1 MHRWLS
7 DYADIHTKAWV
18 WWVSLKKK
26 KAAPRAALLSFAC
39 SNSLVLDLLKPK
51 WSLWNPRWRGRCGG
65 RQVHSVLTLLENK
78 NTSDRTLSISAQ
90 RSTQSSPTEK
100 LRSGLE
106 DNTPQ
111 LDIELPHKQTPDS
124 LDWPSN
130 LLLSGTEHPH
140 PHPHPRPGCSP
151 SCLRC
156 APMTALP
163 DIKAWGTHSAVC
175 CSRYSLIHLICPAL
189 S

>member
-1 MHRWLS
+1 M
-7 DYADIHTKAWV
+7 
-18 WWVSLKKK
+18 SLIKKK
-26 KAAPRAALLSFAC
+26 KQHRELLFSPSPAATVLYWTSSNLSGVCEIPDEEDDAEDDR
-39 SNSLVLDLLKPK
+39 STQSSHSLKI
-51 WSLWNPRWRGRCGG
+51 
-65 RQVHSVLTLLENK
+65 
-78 NTSDRTLSISAQ
+78 RTPVTEHCLSISAQ

-140 PHPHPRPGCSP
+140 PRPGCSP

-163 DIKAWGTHSAVC
+163 DIKA
-175 CSRYSLIHLICPAL
+175 
-189 S
+189 

>member
-51 WSLWNPRWRGRCGG
+51 WSLWNPRWRGRCGE

-78 NTSDRTLSISAQ
+78 NTSDRTLFVDFSSAFNTIFTNRKTSLWARGQ
-90 RSTQSSPTEK
+90 HSTTGYWTSSQTDSSQ
-100 LRSGLE
+100 LGLAVKPPPLWHW
-106 DNTPQ
+106 TP
-111 LDIELPHKQTPDS
+111 
-124 LDWPSN
+124 
-130 LLLSGTEHPH
+130 
-140 PHPHPRPGCSP
+140 SP
-151 SCLRC
+151 SPSAWVLTLMFTLR
-156 APMTALP
+156 
-163 DIKAWGTHSAVC
+163 THDCTPRHQGMRYTLC
-175 CSRYSLIHLICPAL
+175 CVLF
-189 S
+189 